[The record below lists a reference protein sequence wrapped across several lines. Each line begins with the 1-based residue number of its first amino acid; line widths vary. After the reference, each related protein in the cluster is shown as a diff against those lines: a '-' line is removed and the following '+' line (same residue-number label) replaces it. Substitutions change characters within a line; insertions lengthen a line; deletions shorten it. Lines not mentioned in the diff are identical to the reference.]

1 MDGADS
7 DYAKIMNTTDATS
20 KDYHIIYDNS
30 DSAFIEFEQLKIT
43 YKEKAA
49 QDDYMGGKPH
59 AIALNGFEDGAGFYG
74 NTTKGFSMIQFT
86 GEKHGTHVMIYL
98 RMNDASFDDAF
109 VNGIV
114 SMVADS
120 IA

>member
-1 MDGADS
+1 
-7 DYAKIMNTTDATS
+7 
-20 KDYHIIYDNS
+20 
-30 DSAFIEFEQLKIT
+30 
-43 YKEKAA
+43 
-49 QDDYMGGKPH
+49 
-59 AIALNGFEDGAGFYG
+59 
-74 NTTKGFSMIQFT
+74 
-86 GEKHGTHVMIYL
+86 MIYL